1 MRVVFGALCV
11 LCAAPSWAWPVDQ
24 VRDVDVGTPAL
35 IPLGG
40 LDWFE
45 VEDASVLTAQR
56 MPAGELMLMGAKPGR
71 SLLLLY
77 GDGKMAVWQ
86 VRVASKPLADGAL
99 LEAAKKVCPKL
110 KATPDEETQLV
121 TPIADEK
128 CRAALLSLFKTDSY
142 VAGKMELVF
151 ELAALQSQLKALNEA
166 FAGVTKAPLRTRYLG
181 AGLELSGQLSV
192 SEHKK
197 VLWALFR
204 ASVGRVALN
213 DQIELPEAVDAGEA
227 AR

>member
-1 MRVVFGALCV
+1 M
-11 LCAAPSWAWPVDQ
+11 LCAAPAAAWPVDQ
-24 VRDVDVGTPAL
+24 VRDVDVGTPTL

-86 VRVASKPLADGAL
+86 VRVASKPVTDAAS
-99 LEAAKKVCPKL
+99 LEAAKKACPKL
-110 KATPDEETQLV
+110 KATPDEEVQLV
-121 TPIADEK
+121 APIADEK
-128 CRAALLSLFKTDSY
+128 CRSALLSLFKTDSY

-151 ELAALQSQLKALNEA
+151 ELAVLQSQLKALTDA
-166 FAGVTKAPLRTRYLG
+166 FAGVTKTPLKARYLG
-181 AGLELSGQLSV
+181 AGLELSGKLSV
-192 SEHKK
+192 AEHKQ

-213 DQIELPEAVDAGEA
+213 DQVELPEAVDAGGA
-227 AR
+227 AP